1 MHERGKKKQNRI
13 KGTTFAVL
21 CDFSFLPVSQLTSQ
35 QRCNLQKARAE
46 EEKKKMVTK
55 VEKWLE
61 KRGRVE
67 EKPGVSSGLASKSGD
82 SLNEF

>member
-1 MHERGKKKQNRI
+1 
-13 KGTTFAVL
+13 
-21 CDFSFLPVSQLTSQ
+21 
-35 QRCNLQKARAE
+35 
-46 EEKKKMVTK
+46 MVTK

-61 KRGRVE
+61 KRERVE

>member
-1 MHERGKKKQNRI
+1 MQPAKGK
-13 KGTTFAVL
+13 GWGG
-21 CDFSFLPVSQLTSQ
+21 
-35 QRCNLQKARAE
+35 
-46 EEKKKMVTK
+46 EKKKMVTK